1 MYRSAEAMH
10 IFLKMYDGF
19 TGLGVSVPINL
30 HLRNLVVMD
39 MQYSNLKRLWDN
51 QEPQFLEHLKHI
63 NLSHS
68 VHLTETPNFSYL
80 PNLEKLAL
88 VNCKSLVLVHK
99 SIGTLHKKLVHL
111 NLKGCTGTRR
121 PPFGTL
127 YIEGTGNT
135 NSFRLHET

>member
-51 QEPQFLEHLKHI
+51 QEVKLPLILETYSLYVDYSFLLI
-63 NLSHS
+63 LFF
-68 VHLTETPNFSYL
+68 L
-80 PNLEKLAL
+80 
-88 VNCKSLVLVHK
+88 
-99 SIGTLHKKLVHL
+99 
-111 NLKGCTGTRR
+111 
-121 PPFGTL
+121 
-127 YIEGTGNT
+127 
-135 NSFRLHET
+135 